1 LSHSQTL
8 VITDKTNREDQ
19 QESILGGTLF
29 RFVGNLLSPAGDRGR
44 LSILIYHRTLAAPD
58 PILHD
63 EIDAAT
69 FARHMALL
77 AADFNVLPL
86 GEACARLVR
95 GGLPARAACIT
106 FDDGYA
112 DNERLALPIL
122 KRFGLQATFFVSTG
136 FSDGGIMFND
146 GVIETVRYA
155 PSGMH
160 DLSRL
165 GLGRYSLDDSASRRA
180 AIDALLAEV
189 KYRPLG
195 ERDALIEQLAA
206 AMRSKLPK
214 DLMMRPTQIKRLR
227 DEGME
232 IGGHTVNH
240 PILAVLDAQ
249 QARAEIVGG
258 KHCLEEITG
267 APVTLFAYPNG
278 KPGRDYGP
286 RDVELVKEAG
296 FTAAVSTLGGV
307 ANRGSDVFQ
316 LPRFGPWDRNPLRLG
331 VRLLL
336 NCARTT
342 PARTSSSHRRSQEK
356 SVRRSPS

>member
-1 LSHSQTL
+1 
-8 VITDKTNREDQ
+8 
-19 QESILGGTLF
+19 LF
-29 RFVGNLLSPAGDRGR
+29 RFVGDLLSPAGDRGR

-69 FARHMALL
+69 FEQHMALL

-95 GGLPARAACIT
+95 GALPARAVCVT

-112 DNERLALPIL
+112 DNEQTALPIL
-122 KRFGLQATFFVSTG
+122 KRFGVPATFFVATG
-136 FSDGGIMFND
+136 FIDGAIMFND
-146 GVIETVRYA
+146 GVIEAVRRA
-155 PSGMH
+155 PAGTH

-165 GLGRYSLDDSASRRA
+165 GLGSYGFDDSASRRA
-180 AIDALLAEV
+180 VIDALLAQI
-189 KYRPLG
+189 KYRLPG
-195 ERDALIEQLAA
+195 ERDGLVEQLAA
-206 AMRSKLPK
+206 AMGSTLPK
-214 DLMMRPTQIKRLR
+214 DLMMRPAQIKRLR

-232 IGGHTVNH
+232 IGGHSVNH

-249 QARAEIVGG
+249 QARAEIIGG
-258 KHCLEEITG
+258 KRKLEEVTG

-307 ANRGSDVFQ
+307 AHRGSDLFQ
-316 LPRFGPWDRNPLRLG
+316 LPRFGPWDRNPRRLGLRL
-331 VRLLL
+331 LM
-336 NCARTT
+336 NCARST
-342 PARTSSSHRRSQEK
+342 PA
-356 SVRRSPS
+356 